1 MRFNRPPTR
10 DRDVVDISDAKFEA
24 GQLEDSIETA
34 VETNVDKLAMD
45 RKARKRKRQR
55 ENKEAGMEAAAAASA
70 LAAKE
75 RNGPKVKRL
84 PGESDAAFNSR
95 KRAVLKKH
103 RKTLNKKLV
112 TTNQRDRRRKHAQ
125 EKKAKVVAKRQ
136 QQVHTEES
144 RPKPATFGDVVQRPP
159 ILSSAA
165 MKSRSKLKEMRSSA
179 DSAPSASNLSSDLA
193 DYASKVRDAYAA
205 IKKRRFGDFAMM

>member
-1 MRFNRPPTR
+1 VRFNRPPTR
-10 DRDVVDISDAKFEA
+10 DRDVVDISDAKFDA

-125 EKKAKVVAKRQ
+125 EKKAKAVAKR

-165 MKSRSKLKEMRSSA
+165 MKSRSKLKEMRSSTE
-179 DSAPSASNLSSDLA
+179 SAPSASNLSGDLA